1 MNHFGF
7 FIIETNDLV
16 LEIHWIQFFINSY
29 NYVYNSLY
37 IPDLYLFSHNSFE
50 IKNVIIYNIEVN
62 TIDQLSVFWKSK
74 YTNTV
79 I

>member
-1 MNHFGF
+1 MSHIRF

-50 IKNVIIYNIEVN
+50 IKNFIIYNIEVN

>member
-7 FIIETNDLV
+7 FIRETNDLV

-37 IPDLYLFSHNSFE
+37 IPDLYLFPHNTFE
-50 IKNVIIYNIEVN
+50 IKDSVIYNIEVN
-62 TIDQLSVFWKSK
+62 TIDQLSGILK
-74 YTNTV
+74 